1 MNRSDQ
7 GLDSLPGN
15 GYARRD
21 FFRMLAGST
30 ALSVVTL
37 EKLNAAIYGRI
48 DGLNSGLD
56 QDQSP
61 DGAYWD
67 EIGKQFMFEGSLI
80 MMNNGTVGPMP
91 KPVFNT
97 LMRYFKI
104 QASNPYE
111 AYNFF
116 GRLKDNVRNKLADF
130 VGASPDEIVITRN
143 TTEGMNFIAN
153 GLDLGEGDEV
163 LQSTMEHPGGIHPWR
178 LKAARYGIS
187 IAEAPLGVPP
197 RNVEEIIRAF
207 RSAITSRTRVISLS
221 HTVFI
226 TGLIAPIREMSEM
239 AHERGILV
247 LTDSAHGIGHLDLN
261 MHDLGVDFFTTSPY
275 KWLGAPTGLGV
286 LYVKSDVQDRV
297 WPTIASGGWDQQ
309 GSAAKFETLSQRA
322 DPLIFALGEAI
333 DFQNRIGKAR
343 IARRIRSLSSHLKE
357 GLSAIP
363 GVNLHT
369 SRDPYLSAGL
379 TSFSIEGVEPQWIV
393 DYLREKYNI
402 IIRTIGSEAA

>member
-1 MNRSDQ
+1 MEAHRSGIAQEADDMNRSDQ

-207 RSAITSRTRVISLS
+207 RSSITSRTRVISLS

-226 TGLIAPIREMSEM
+226 TGLIAPIR
-239 AHERGILV
+239 R
-247 LTDSAHGIGHLDLN
+247 
-261 MHDLGVDFFTTSPY
+261 
-275 KWLGAPTGLGV
+275 
-286 LYVKSDVQDRV
+286 
-297 WPTIASGGWDQQ
+297 
-309 GSAAKFETLSQRA
+309 
-322 DPLIFALGEAI
+322 
-333 DFQNRIGKAR
+333 
-343 IARRIRSLSSHLKE
+343 
-357 GLSAIP
+357 
-363 GVNLHT
+363 
-369 SRDPYLSAGL
+369 
-379 TSFSIEGVEPQWIV
+379 
-393 DYLREKYNI
+393 
-402 IIRTIGSEAA
+402 